1 MKLETVKDKASE
13 KIEELDN
20 PESIRTPGRTWTRY
34 PKIRDLLKAD
44 ESEDSQHPEI
54 SPEDNEVEPEI
65 ETDGEAKIL
74 EDEEAVEAAGEKLFD
89 AVKYD
94 EDKLTAVHAA
104 NLNSVIYIRAS
115 GQATV
120 KITYEDNADTF
131 AHVIVEAENGSEVTL
146 TEEFRNEGLL
156 TSVNEIYVGENASV
170 DYGAVEASDSEL
182 TYSRRKA
189 VVDDYGTMNW
199 LNSQFSGELKR
210 TKIETALKGD
220 NSETEK
226 LAVWYPTGEQHN
238 DISMH
243 AYHYG
248 ENTRCQMDSR
258 AVVDDEARSVYEGLQ
273 HVGDRADDTQSFQ
286 DESVLMLSDKC
297 EVDASP
303 KLMIEDP
310 NVEASH
316 AASAGN
322 LPEKELHYLKSR
334 GLSENQARKL
344 IVKGYFEPVMEEIS
358 LPGLKESIR
367 EEVAKK
373 LQSKN

>member
-1 MKLETVKDKASE
+1 MKLETVRQKASE

-34 PKIRDLLKAD
+34 P
-44 ESEDSQHPEI
+44 EV
-54 SPEDNEVEPEI
+54 SPEESEVEPEI
-65 ETDGEAKIL
+65 KTEGEVEVL
-74 EDEEAVEAAGEKLFD
+74 TGDEAVEEAGDKLFD
-89 AVKYD
+89 AVKFD

-104 NLNSVIYIRAS
+104 NLNSVIYIRPEGEAS
-115 GQATV
+115 A
-120 KITYEDNADTF
+120 KINYEDRADTF
-131 AHVIVEAENGSEVTL
+131 AHVVVDAEKNSELDL

-156 TSVNEIYVGENASV
+156 TSVNEIYVGENATV
-170 DYGAVEASDSEL
+170 NYGAVEASDSEL

-189 VVDDYGTMNW
+189 VVGDYGTVNW
-199 LNSQFSGELKR
+199 LNSQFTGDLKR
-210 TKIETALKGD
+210 TKIETVLRGD

-243 AYHYG
+243 AFHYG

-258 AVVDDEARSVYEGLQ
+258 AVVDDKARSVYEGLQ
-273 HVGDRADDTQSFQ
+273 HVGDRADETQSFQ

-303 KLMIEDP
+303 KLMINDP

-334 GLSENQARKL
+334 GLTEDQARRL

-358 LPGLKESIR
+358 LPGLKDSIR
-367 EEVAKK
+367 EEVKRK
-373 LQSKN
+373 LES

>member
-1 MKLETVKDKASE
+1 MKLETVRQKASE
-13 KIEELDN
+13 KIDELDN

-34 PKIRDLLKAD
+34 PEVSPK
-44 ESEDSQHPEI
+44 ESEI
-54 SPEDNEVEPEI
+54 TPEI
-65 ETDGEAKIL
+65 ETEGEIEVL
-74 EDEEAVEAAGEKLFD
+74 RGEEAVEEAGDKLFD

-104 NLNSVIYIRAS
+104 NLNSLIYLRPEGEAS
-115 GQATV
+115 V
-120 KITYEDNADTF
+120 KITYEDEADTF
-131 AHVIVEAENGSEVTL
+131 AHVVVDAGENSELDL

-156 TSVNEIYVGENASV
+156 TSVNEIYVGENATV
-170 DYGAVEASDSEL
+170 NYGAVEASDSEL

-189 VVDDYGTMNW
+189 VVGDYGTVNW
-199 LNSQFSGELKR
+199 LNSQFTGDLKR
-210 TKIETALKGD
+210 TKIETVLKGD

-226 LAVWYPTGEQHN
+226 LAVWYPTEEQHN

-243 AYHYG
+243 AFHYG

-258 AVVDDEARSVYEGLQ
+258 AVVDDKARSVYEGLQ
-273 HVGDRADDTQSFQ
+273 HVGDRADETQSFQ
-286 DESVLMLSDKC
+286 DENVLMLSDKC

-303 KLMIEDP
+303 KLMINDP

-322 LPEKELHYLKSR
+322 LPEKELHYLESR
-334 GLSENQARKL
+334 GLTEDQARRL

-358 LPGLKESIR
+358 LPELKESIR
-367 EEVAKK
+367 GEVEKK
-373 LQSKN
+373 LK

>member
-1 MKLETVKDKASE
+1 MNRANEKLRLEKVKEKASE
-13 KIEELDN
+13 KIEKLEN

-34 PKIRDLLKAD
+34 P
-44 ESEDSQHPEI
+44 EI
-54 SPEDNEVEPEI
+54 SPEESKVEPKIRTEGEI
-65 ETDGEAKIL
+65 EIL
-74 EDEEAVEAAGEKLFD
+74 QGEEAVEAAGEKLFN

-94 EDKLTAVHAA
+94 EDKLTATHAA
-104 NLNSVIYIRAS
+104 SLNSIIYIRSS
-115 GQATV
+115 GQASV
-120 KITYEDNADTF
+120 KISHENEADTF
-131 AHVIVEAENGSEVTL
+131 AHVVVDAEENSELTL
-146 TEEFRNEGLL
+146 TEEFQNKGLL
-156 TSVNEIYVGENASV
+156 TSINEIYVGENATV
-170 DYGAVEASDSEL
+170 NYGAVEASSSEL

-189 VVDDYGTMNW
+189 VVSDYGTIKW
-199 LNSQFSGELKR
+199 LNSQFTGKLKR
-210 TKIETALKGD
+210 TKIETVLKGD

-243 AYHYG
+243 AYHLG

-286 DESVLMLSDKC
+286 DESVLMLSDRC

-322 LPEKELHYLKSR
+322 LPEKELHYLESR
-334 GLSENQARKL
+334 GLSEKQARKL
-344 IVKGYFEPVMEEIS
+344 IVKGYFEPVIEEIS
-358 LPGLKESIR
+358 LPELKESIR
-367 EEVAKK
+367 REVQRK
-373 LQSKN
+373 LDR

>member
-1 MKLETVKDKASE
+1 MKLEKMKKKASE

-34 PKIRDLLKAD
+34 P
-44 ESEDSQHPEI
+44 EVNPET
-54 SPEDNEVEPEI
+54 EEVEPDI
-65 ETDGEAKIL
+65 ETEGEVEIIQG
-74 EDEEAVEAAGEKLFD
+74 EEAVNEAGEKIFD

-104 NLNSVIYIRAS
+104 NLNSVIYIKSS
-115 GQATV
+115 GQGSV
-120 KITYEDNADTF
+120 KITYEDDADTF
-131 AHVIVEAENGSEVTL
+131 AHVVVDARENSELTL

-156 TSVNEIYVGENASV
+156 TSINEIYVGENATA
-170 DYGAVEASDSEL
+170 DYGAVEASDSHL

-189 VVDDYGTMNW
+189 VVCDYGTMNW
-199 LNSQFSGELKR
+199 LNSQFTGDLKR
-210 TKIETALKGD
+210 TKIETVLKGD

-248 ENTRCQMDSR
+248 ENTRCQMDSK

-273 HVGDRADDTQSFQ
+273 HVGDRADETQSFQ

-322 LPEKELHYLKSR
+322 LPEKELHYLNSR
-334 GLSENQARKL
+334 GLSEEQARKL
-344 IVKGYFEPVMEEIS
+344 IVKGYFEPVLEEIS
-358 LPGLKESIR
+358 LPELKESIR
-367 EEVAKK
+367 SEVGKK
-373 LQSKN
+373 LSKGS

>member
-1 MKLETVKDKASE
+1 MKLETVKQKASE
-13 KIEELDN
+13 KIEELEN

-34 PKIRDLLKAD
+34 PEVSPE
-44 ESEDSQHPEI
+44 ESEVS
-54 SPEDNEVEPEI
+54 PEI
-65 ETDGEAKIL
+65 ETEGEA
-74 EDEEAVEAAGEKLFD
+74 EVRTGEEAVEAAGEKLFD

-94 EDKLTAVHAA
+94 EDKLTAVHTA
-104 NLNSVIYIRAS
+104 NLNSVIYIRPEGKAS
-115 GQATV
+115 V
-120 KITYEDNADTF
+120 KITYEDRADTF
-131 AHVIVEAENGSEVTL
+131 AHVIVDAEDNSELDL

-156 TSVNEIYVGENASV
+156 TSVNEIYVGENATV
-170 DYGAVEASDSEL
+170 NYGAVEASDSEL

-189 VVDDYGTMNW
+189 VVGDYGTVNW
-199 LNSQFSGELKR
+199 LNSQFRGELKR
-210 TKIETALKGD
+210 TKIETVLKGD

-243 AYHYG
+243 AFHYG

-258 AVVDDEARSVYEGLQ
+258 AVIDDKARSVYEGLQ
-273 HVGDRADDTQSFQ
+273 HVGDRADETQSFQ

-303 KLMIEDP
+303 KLMINDP

-322 LPEKELHYLKSR
+322 LPEKELHYLESR
-334 GLSENQARKL
+334 GLTEDQARRL

-358 LPGLKESIR
+358 LPELKESIR
-367 EEVAKK
+367 EEVKRK
-373 LQSKN
+373 LEN

>member
-1 MKLETVKDKASE
+1 MKLEEIKKEAE
-13 KIEELDN
+13 KKIEELEN

-34 PKIRDLLKAD
+34 PEIT
-44 ESEDSQHPEI
+44 PEKG
-54 SPEDNEVEPEI
+54 EVQPEI
-65 ETDGEAKIL
+65 ETEGEVEVL
-74 EDEEAVEAAGEKLFD
+74 QGEEAVEASEEKIFN
-89 AVKYD
+89 AVKAE
-94 EDKLTAVHAA
+94 EDKLTATHAA
-104 NLNSVIYIRAS
+104 NLNSVIYIKVEEKAS
-115 GQATV
+115 V
-120 KITYEDNADTF
+120 KITYRDQADTF
-131 AHVIVEAENGSEVTL
+131 AHVVVDARENSELTL

-156 TSVNEIYVGENASV
+156 TSINEIYVGENATV
-170 DYGAVEASDSEL
+170 NYGAVEASESDL

-189 VVDDYGTMNW
+189 VVEDYGTVNW
-199 LNSQFSGELKR
+199 LNSQFTGELKR
-210 TKIETALKGD
+210 TKIETVLNGD

-238 DISMH
+238 DISLH

-258 AVVDDEARSVYEGLQ
+258 AVVDDKARSVYEGLQ

-286 DESVLMLSDKC
+286 DESVLMLSDKA

-322 LPEKELHYLKSR
+322 LPEKELHYLNSR
-334 GLSENQARKL
+334 GLSEDQARRL
-344 IVKGYFEPVMEEIS
+344 IVKGYFEPVMEDITV
-358 LPGLKESIR
+358 PKLKESIR
-367 EEVAKK
+367 AEVQKK
-373 LQSKN
+373 LDKKE

>member
-1 MKLETVKDKASE
+1 MELESMKNEASE
-13 KIEELDN
+13 KIEKLDN

-34 PKIRDLLKAD
+34 PEIAPKAEEVDPKIEK
-44 ESEDSQHPEI
+44 EG
-54 SPEDNEVEPEI
+54 EVE
-65 ETDGEAKIL
+65 IL
-74 EDEEAVEAAGEKLFD
+74 QGQEAAKEATEKLFD
-89 AVKYD
+89 AVKFD

-104 NLNSVIYIRAS
+104 NLNSLIYIKSS
-115 GQATV
+115 GKAEV
-120 KITYEDNADTF
+120 KITYEERCDTF
-131 AHVIVEAENGSEVTL
+131 AHVIVDAGKNSELTL

-156 TSVNEIYVGENASV
+156 TSVNEIYVGENATV
-170 DYGAVEASDSEL
+170 NYGAVEASDSEL

-189 VVDDYGTMNW
+189 VVGDYGSMNW
-199 LNSQFSGELKR
+199 LNSQFTGDLKR
-210 TKIETALKGD
+210 TKIETVLKGD

-243 AYHYG
+243 AFHYG

-258 AVVDDEARSVYEGLQ
+258 AVVDDKARSVYEGLQ

-286 DESVLMLSDKC
+286 DESVLMLSDNC

-303 KLMIEDP
+303 KLMINDP

-334 GLSENQARKL
+334 GLDEDQARRL

-358 LPGLKESIR
+358 LPELKESIR
-367 EEVAKK
+367 QEVKKK
-373 LQSKN
+373 LSD

>member
-1 MKLETVKDKASE
+1 MKLETVKDKASK
-13 KIEELDN
+13 KIEKLDN

-34 PKIRDLLKAD
+34 PD
-44 ESEDSQHPEI
+44 I
-54 SPEDNEVEPEI
+54 SPSQEENEVNPEM
-65 ETDGEAKIL
+65 EADGEV
-74 EDEEAVEAAGEKLFD
+74 EVFQGEEAVEAAGEKLFN

-104 NLNSVIYIRAS
+104 NLNSVVYIKVSGKAS
-115 GQATV
+115 V
-120 KITYEDNADTF
+120 KITYEDRADTF
-131 AHVIVEAENGSEVTL
+131 AHVVVDAEENSELAL

-170 DYGAVEASDSEL
+170 DYGVVETSNSEL

-189 VVDDYGTMNW
+189 VVGDYGAMNW
-199 LNSQFSGELKR
+199 LNSQFTGDLKR
-210 TKIETALKGD
+210 TKIETVLNGD

-226 LAVWYPTGEQHN
+226 LAVWYPTGKQHN

-322 LPEKELHYLKSR
+322 LPEKELHYLNSR
-334 GLSENQARKL
+334 GLSEDQARKL

-358 LPGLKESIR
+358 LSELKESIR
-367 EEVAKK
+367 EEVRQK
-373 LQSKN
+373 LSR

>member
-1 MKLETVKDKASE
+1 MELKTLKQKASE
-13 KIEELDN
+13 KIEKLDN

-34 PKIRDLLKAD
+34 P
-44 ESEDSQHPEI
+44 EV
-54 SPEDNEVEPEI
+54 SPESGEIKPEI
-65 ETDGEAKIL
+65 ETEGNVEVL
-74 EDEEAVEAAGEKLFD
+74 HGEEAVDAAGKKLFD

-104 NLNSVIYIRAS
+104 NLNSVIYIRTSEQAS
-115 GQATV
+115 V
-120 KITYEDNADTF
+120 KINYEDEADTF
-131 AHVIVEAENGSEVTL
+131 AHVVVDAEENSELTL

-156 TSVNEIYVGENASV
+156 TSINEIYVGENANV
-170 DYGAVEASDSEL
+170 NYGAVEASESEL

-189 VVDDYGTMNW
+189 VVSDYGTVNW
-199 LNSQFSGELKR
+199 LNSQFTGELKR
-210 TKIETALKGD
+210 TKIETVLKGD
-220 NSETEK
+220 DSETEK

-243 AYHYG
+243 AYHRG

-258 AVVDDEARSVYEGLQ
+258 AVVDDRARSVYEGLQ
-273 HVGDRADDTQSFQ
+273 HVGDRADETQSFQ

-322 LPEKELHYLKSR
+322 LPEKELHYLESR
-334 GLSENQARKL
+334 GLSEEQARRL
-344 IVKGYFEPVMEEIS
+344 IVKGYFEPVIEEIS
-358 LPGLKESIR
+358 LPDLKESIR
-367 EEVAKK
+367 GEVERK
-373 LQSKN
+373 LSR

>member
-1 MKLETVKDKASE
+1 MNLE
-13 KIEELDN
+13 KIKKKSVEELESLEM

-34 PKIRDLLKAD
+34 P
-44 ESEDSQHPEI
+44 EVGPE
-54 SPEDNEVEPEI
+54 PGEVKPEI
-65 ETDGEAKIL
+65 ETEGDVELLQG
-74 EDEEAVEAAGEKLFD
+74 EEAVEAAGKKLFD

-104 NLNSVIYIRAS
+104 NLNSVIYIKAL
-115 GQATV
+115 GQAEV
-120 KITYEDNADTF
+120 KITYEDEADSF
-131 AHVIVEAENGSEVTL
+131 AHVVVDAEENSELTL

-156 TSVNEIYVGENASV
+156 TSINEIYVGENANV
-170 DYGAVEASDSEL
+170 NYGAVEASDSEL

-189 VVDDYGTMNW
+189 VVSDYGTINW
-199 LNSQFSGELKR
+199 LNSQFKGELKR
-210 TKIETALKGD
+210 TKIETVLKGD

-243 AYHYG
+243 AYHRG

-258 AVVDDEARSVYEGLQ
+258 AVVDDRARSVYEGLQ

-322 LPEKELHYLKSR
+322 LPEKELHYLESR
-334 GLSENQARKL
+334 GLSEEQARKL
-344 IVKGYFEPVMEEIS
+344 IVKGYFEPVIEEIS
-358 LPGLKESIR
+358 LPDLKESIR
-367 EEVAKK
+367 GEVERK
-373 LQSKN
+373 LNR

>member
-1 MKLETVKDKASE
+1 MKMQEIKHEASE
-13 KIEELDN
+13 KISDLEN

-34 PKIRDLLKAD
+34 PEVSP
-44 ESEDSQHPEI
+44 ESGEVTPEI
-54 SPEDNEVEPEI
+54 KTEGELEVL
-65 ETDGEAKIL
+65 TG
-74 EDEEAVEAAGEKLFD
+74 EEALEAAGDKAFD

-104 NLNSVIYIRAS
+104 NLNSLIYIKAS
-115 GQATV
+115 GKASA
-120 KITYEDNADTF
+120 KIVYEDEADTF
-131 AHVIVEAENGSEVTL
+131 AHVVVDAGKNSDLTL
-146 TEEFRNEGLL
+146 TEEFRNRGLL
-156 TSVNEIYVGENASV
+156 TSVNEIYVGENATV
-170 DYGAVEASDSEL
+170 NYGAVEASESKL

-189 VVDDYGTMNW
+189 VVGDYGTMNW
-199 LNSQFSGELKR
+199 LNSQFTGELKR
-210 TKIETALKGD
+210 TKIETVLKGE

-243 AYHYG
+243 AFHYG

-273 HVGDRADDTQSFQ
+273 HVGDRADETQSFQ

-303 KLMIEDP
+303 KLMINDP

-334 GLSENQARKL
+334 GLTEDQARRL

-358 LPGLKESIR
+358 LPELKESIR
-367 EEVAKK
+367 EEVEKK
-373 LQSKN
+373 LED